1 MVDLSLSASEQKFK
15 EVLAVLEV
23 QQVYRWESNLAIF
36 HQIKWHLMNHI
47 WVEVIVEDFVTRQHE
62 AVKSLLVHEH
72 FLEFNALISHTLVV
86 RCAIGCLSNALGLN
100 LGLDQE
106 IVSLR
111 VDPNA
116 VVLHYNLLKDTLLE
130 RLPEFY
136 GFQSEGIM

>member
-1 MVDLSLSASEQKFK
+1 
-15 EVLAVLEV
+15 
-23 QQVYRWESNLAIF
+23 
-36 HQIKWHLMNHI
+36 MNHI
-47 WVEVIVEDFVTRQHE
+47 RVEVIVEDFVTRQHE
-62 AVKSLLVHEH
+62 AVKSLLIHEH